1 MQVVL
6 LTLWSHVC
14 AGVRS
19 SHPVLWALPRGEHFG
34 ASALTTRPAE
44 LSSWTWQQQKY
55 LQQQEHLLTLTL
67 ALLPVLQELSHLPLQ
82 IFHLWATCTANWKVS
97 RYYLLVLLVF
107 LFFCKQDIY
116 CYSFQQ
122 LYYYVLL
129 CLSQAHISLH
139 EKCSISLHPEAKN
152 PCPGAVR
159 TLFLLFIMLFI
170 NPVCSLFN
178 SKS

>member
-19 SHPVLWALPRGEHFG
+19 SHPVLWALPRGIHFG

-107 LFFCKQDIY
+107 LFFFVNRIFTVTHFSNFIIMF
-116 CYSFQQ
+116 YS
-122 LYYYVLL
+122 V
-129 CLSQAHISLH
+129 SHRHISH
-139 EKCSISLHPEAKN
+139 FMKNVPFPSIQRPRIL
-152 PCPGAVR
+152 VQ
-159 TLFLLFIMLFI
+159 
-170 NPVCSLFN
+170 VQ
-178 SKS
+178 